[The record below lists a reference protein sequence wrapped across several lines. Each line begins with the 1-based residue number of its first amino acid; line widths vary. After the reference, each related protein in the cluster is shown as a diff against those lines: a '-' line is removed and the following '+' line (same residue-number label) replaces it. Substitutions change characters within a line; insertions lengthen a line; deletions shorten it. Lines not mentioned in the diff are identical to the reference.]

1 MPNDLDFPK
10 RLLAVALS
18 AAFPAHSFA
27 QTAARVD
34 FTSGNVTASTPG
46 GGSRPLSRGA
56 EVRVGETV
64 STQNGRAQMRFT
76 DGAFVSLQPQTDFKI
91 DNYVFEGRGS
101 QNESAVMSLLKGGMR
116 TITGLV
122 GRTNREGYKVQTATA
137 TVGIRGTEYSISYD
151 EGGSVTM
158 FVAGGAIAVTNQT
171 GTTVVP
177 GGRSVSVGGQN
188 STPQTVNEKPFLS
201 PGGSTPT
208 AIATQTNVVQDA
220 QPLPQGILTGVVPNA
235 GIAAVTNN
243 FYKSNWYEYPQV
255 LTPQPPNEQTSA
267 TLNGAGGLTSYST
280 SSGGYTD
287 TISSGSA
294 TVQSAGNDGVIAWG
308 GWSGGMAKYSWAEGL
323 SSGSE
328 DIDLTKRSP
337 WFYVVGAP
345 VPVMPTSGSAVYNMI
360 GGLAACPV
368 GTCSSVSVV
377 GAQLQVDFGNF
388 KGAHATTLS
397 INGAMDEFRGPL
409 NFSSSANGFFAN
421 AYSRAAD
428 PSGRYFSGAGFFA
441 GNNASRAGMA
451 FSVEGYAGYSEGYG
465 YIVNGVI
472 AYAQAGA
479 SGAPMYS
486 STTLNTGAATTLFNR
501 PELAATYN
509 GSTTPNFPPGSSL
522 ANQSV
527 QIGPSGGVY
536 AFEGHGYS
544 TYQLT
549 NGTSTALGGG
559 NDGIIAWGRWVGGR
573 DSEGRDLSATS
584 TGPFHYIVGLPATA
598 LPTSGTYEFSQI
610 GHTASCA
617 VICTT
622 ASVDSKLAVNY
633 GALTGNLD
641 VSVKLDNA
649 ATYANPSIGFYLSG
663 SRFDAVGS
671 ISQQGQSG
679 PSLTFDGRGFL
690 AGNQS
695 SNATARAG
703 MAYSVSG
710 TTNLGTGSVNGVIG
724 YGNRVPTANPPQ

>member
-27 QTAARVD
+27 QTAARID
-34 FTSGNVTASTPG
+34 FAAGNVTATTPG

-101 QNESAVMSLLKGGMR
+101 PNESAVMSLLKGGMR

-158 FVAGGAIAVTNQT
+158 YVAGGAIAVTNQT

-177 GGRSVSVGGQN
+177 GGRSVNVGAQN

-220 QPLPQGILTGVVPNA
+220 QTPSQAILTGVVPNA
-235 GIAAVTNN
+235 GVAEVMNSQ
-243 FYKSNWYEYPQV
+243 YSYPRT
-255 LTPQPPNEQTSA
+255 LTPETPYYTTSA
-267 TLNGAGGLTSYST
+267 TLNGAGALTSYTYSIPPSSST
-280 SSGGYTD
+280 QTY
-287 TISSGSA
+287 SSGSA

-308 GWSGGMAKYSWAEGL
+308 GWSGGSAAYTSTEG
-323 SSGSE
+323 SSIA
-328 DIDLTKRSP
+328 IDLANSSP

-360 GGLAACPV
+360 GGLAASPFY
-368 GTCSSVSVV
+368 GSSSPSVV
-377 GAQLQVDFGNF
+377 GSQLQVDFGNY
-388 KGAHATTLS
+388 GGSHTTTLRIDGS
-397 INGAMDEFRGPL
+397 LDEFRGPL
-409 NFSSSANGFFAN
+409 VLNSSGNNFYAN
-421 AYSRAAD
+421 AQSRAVD
-428 PSGRYFSGAGFFA
+428 SSTRYFYGAGFFA

-451 FSVEGYAGYSEGYG
+451 FSVEGYDGYSESYG
-465 YIVNGVI
+465 NLVNGVI

-486 STTLNTGAATTLFNR
+486 STTLNTGAATTLFDQ
-501 PELAATYN
+501 PEVAGTYN
-509 GSTTPNFPPGSSL
+509 GSTTPNFSPGTSL
-522 ANQSV
+522 ANGSV

-536 AFEGHGYS
+536 GFEGTGYTS
-544 TYQLT
+544 RYDLA
-549 NGTSTALGGG
+549 NGTSTVQGGG

-573 DSEGRDLSATS
+573 DSNGRDLT
-584 TGPFHYIVGLPATA
+584 TDGPFHYIVGVPATA
-598 LPTSGTYEFSQI
+598 LPTSGMYEFSQI

-617 VICTT
+617 VICNS
-622 ASVDSKLAVNY
+622 ASVDSKLTVDY
-633 GALTGNLD
+633 GSMNGNLD

-649 ATYANPSIGFYLSG
+649 ATFAASNLYVYMSG
-663 SRFDAVGS
+663 SRLSASGS
-671 ISQQGQSG
+671 MSTTASG
-679 PSLTFDGRGFL
+679 PSLNFDGRGFL

-710 TTNLGTGSVNGVIG
+710 TTNLGTGSVNGVIA
-724 YGNRVPTANPPQ
+724 YGNRVPAAPPN

>member
-10 RLLAVALS
+10 CLLAVALS

-91 DNYVFEGRGS
+91 DNYVFEGRGTS
-101 QNESAVMSLLKGGMR
+101 NESAVMSLLKGGMR

-158 FVAGGAIAVTNQT
+158 YVAGGAIAVTNQT

-177 GGRSVSVGGQN
+177 GGRSVNVGGQN
-188 STPQTVNEKPFLS
+188 SAPQTVNEKPFLS

-220 QPLPQGILTGVVPNA
+220 QTPSQAILTGVVPNA
-235 GIAAVTNN
+235 GIAEV
-243 FYKSNWYEYPQV
+243 K
-255 LTPQPPNEQTSA
+255 NEQYSYPRAWTPETPNYTTSA
-267 TLNGAGGLTSYST
+267 TLNGAGGLTSWSAINSNGPST
-280 SSGGYTD
+280 ETY
-287 TISSGSA
+287 SSGSA
-294 TVQSAGNDGVIAWG
+294 AVQSAGNDGVIAWG
-308 GWSGGMAKYSWAEGL
+308 GWSGGSAAYTRTEG
-323 SSGSE
+323 SSNA
-328 DIDLTKRSP
+328 IDLANSSP

-345 VPVMPTSGSAVYNMI
+345 VPVMPTAGSAVYNMI
-360 GGLAACPV
+360 GGLAASPFA
-368 GTCSSVSVV
+368 GSPSPSVIGS
-377 GAQLQVDFGNF
+377 QLQVDFGNY
-388 KGAHATTLS
+388 GGSHTTTLRIDGS
-397 INGAMDEFRGPL
+397 VDEFRGPL
-409 NFSSSANGFFAN
+409 VLSSGNSFYAN
-421 AYSRAAD
+421 AQSRAVD
-428 PSGRYFSGAGFFA
+428 SSTRYFYGAGFFA

-451 FSVEGYAGYSEGYG
+451 FSVEGYAGYAESYG
-465 YIVNGVI
+465 NLVNGVI

-486 STTLNTGAATTLFNR
+486 STTLNTGAATTLFNQ

-522 ANQSV
+522 ANENV

-536 AFEGHGYS
+536 GFEGNGGTS
-544 TYQLT
+544 RYQLA
-549 NGTSTALGGG
+549 NGTSTVQGGG

-573 DSEGRDLSATS
+573 DSNGRDLSATA
-584 TGPFHYIVGLPATA
+584 GPFHYIVGVPATN

-610 GHTASCA
+610 GYTASCA
-617 VICTT
+617 VICNT
-622 ASVDSKLAVNY
+622 ASVDSRLTVNY
-633 GALTGNLD
+633 GIMNGNLD

-649 ATYANPSIGFYLSG
+649 ATYAAPNLNLYMSSSRFSASG
-663 SRFDAVGS
+663 SMSTTA
-671 ISQQGQSG
+671 SG
-679 PSLTFDGRGFL
+679 PSLNFDGRGFL

-710 TTNLGTGSVNGVIG
+710 TTNLGTGSVNGAIA
-724 YGNRVPTANPPQ
+724 YGNRSEVIAR

>member
-34 FTSGNVTASTPG
+34 FASGNVTATTPG

-91 DNYVFEGRGS
+91 DNYVFEGRGTP
-101 QNESAVMSLLKGGMR
+101 NESAVMSLLKGGMR

-158 FVAGGAIAVTNQT
+158 YVAGGAIAVTNQT

-177 GGRSVSVGGQN
+177 GGRSVNVGGQN

-220 QPLPQGILTGVVPNA
+220 QTPSQAILTGVVPNA
-235 GIAAVTNN
+235 GIATVKNE
-243 FYKSNWYEYPQV
+243 EYSSPYV
-255 LTPQPPNEQTSA
+255 WTPETPYYTTSA
-267 TLNGAGGLTSYST
+267 TLNGAGALTSYSST
-280 SSGGYTD
+280 YSSSTQTY
-287 TISSGSA
+287 SSGSA
-294 TVQSAGNDGVIAWG
+294 AVQSAGNDGVIAWG
-308 GWSGGMAKYSWAEGL
+308 GWSGGSAAYTTTEG
-323 SSGSE
+323 SSNA
-328 DIDLTKRSP
+328 IDLANSSP

-360 GGLAACPV
+360 GALAASPFT
-368 GTCSSVSVV
+368 GSPSPSVIFS
-377 GAQLQVDFGNF
+377 QLQVDFGNY
-388 KGAHATTLS
+388 GGSQATTLR
-397 INGAMDEFRGPL
+397 INDALDEFRGPL
-409 NFSSSANGFFAN
+409 VLNGEFGNSFS
-421 AYSRAAD
+421 AYARSRAAD
-428 PSGRYFSGAGFFA
+428 SSSRYFYGQGFFA

-451 FSVEGYAGYSEGYG
+451 FSVEGYDGYSESYG
-465 YIVNGVI
+465 NLVNGVI

-486 STTLNTGAATTLFNR
+486 STTLNTGAATTLFYR
-501 PELAATYN
+501 PEVAATYN
-509 GSTTPNFPPGSSL
+509 GSTTPDFSLGTFL
-522 ANQSV
+522 ANENV
-527 QIGPSGGVY
+527 QIGPSGAVY
-536 AFEGHGYS
+536 GFEGNGYNR
-544 TYQLT
+544 YDLAK
-549 NGTSTALGGG
+549 GTSTVLGGG

-573 DSEGRDLSATS
+573 DSEGRDLSATA
-584 TGPFHYIVGLPATA
+584 GPFHYIVGVPATA

-617 VICTT
+617 VICNT
-622 ASVDSKLAVNY
+622 ASVDSKLTVDY
-633 GALTGNLD
+633 GSLNGSLD
-641 VSVKLDNA
+641 VRVKLDNTT
-649 ATYANPSIGFYLSG
+649 TYSALNVGGGFYVSNSRFSASG
-663 SRFDAVGS
+663 SLSPGVSA
-671 ISQQGQSG
+671 
-679 PSLTFDGRGFL
+679 PSLNFQGRGFL

-710 TTNLGTGSVNGVIG
+710 TTALGTGSVNGVIG
-724 YGNRVPTANPPQ
+724 YGNRAPPAPPNF

>member
-91 DNYVFEGRGS
+91 DNYVFEGRGTP
-101 QNESAVMSLLKGGMR
+101 NESAVMSLLKGGMR

-177 GGRSVSVGGQN
+177 GGRSVNVGGQN
-188 STPQTVNEKPFLS
+188 SAPQTVNEKPFLS

-220 QPLPQGILTGVVPNA
+220 QTPAPAILTGVVPNA
-235 GIAAVTNN
+235 GIAEVMNER
-243 FYKSNWYEYPQV
+243 YSYPSSW
-255 LTPQPPNEQTSA
+255 TPQPPNYTTSA
-267 TLNGAGGLTSYST
+267 TLNGAGGLTSWSAINSNGPST
-280 SSGGYTD
+280 ETY
-287 TISSGSA
+287 SSGSA
-294 TVQSAGNDGVIAWG
+294 AVQSAGNDGVIAWG
-308 GWSGGMAKYSWAEGL
+308 GWSGGSAAYTRTVG
-323 SSGSE
+323 SSTYSE
-328 DIDLTKRSP
+328 DIDLANSSP

-360 GGLAACPV
+360 GALAANPFA
-368 GTCSSVSVV
+368 GSPSPSVIGS
-377 GAQLQVDFGNF
+377 QLQVDFGNY
-388 KGAHATTLS
+388 GGSHTTTLR
-397 INGAMDEFRGPL
+397 IDGALDEFRGPL
-409 NFSSSANGFFAN
+409 VLYGSGNSFYAN
-421 AYSRAAD
+421 AQSRAVD
-428 PSGRYFSGAGFFA
+428 SSTRYFYGAGFFA

-451 FSVEGYAGYSEGYG
+451 FSVEGYDGYSESYG
-465 YIVNGVI
+465 NLVNGVI

-522 ANQSV
+522 ANQNV

-536 AFEGHGYS
+536 GFEGYGYTS
-544 TYQLT
+544 RYDLA
-549 NGTSTALGGG
+549 NGTSSVQGAG

-573 DSEGRDLSATS
+573 DSNGKDLSATAF
-584 TGPFHYIVGLPATA
+584 GPFHYIVGVPATS

-617 VICTT
+617 VICNT
-622 ASVDSKLAVNY
+622 ASVDSKLTVDY
-633 GALTGNLD
+633 GSLNGSLD

-649 ATYANPSIGFYLSG
+649 ATYSALNVGGGFYVSNSRFSASG
-663 SRFDAVGS
+663 SLSPTVSAPNLNF
-671 ISQQGQSG
+671 Q
-679 PSLTFDGRGFL
+679 GRGFL

-710 TTNLGTGSVNGVIG
+710 TVNSLTGSVNGVIA